1 MPLKSIL
8 LLLLSCLLGACA
20 LEPKR
25 AEPPL
30 TRVIVQAAEPSAAD
44 KLLAYMTQTRKLD
57 AREFAIEREQIR
69 AAFQTE
75 KSEFNRVKLALLLAS
90 TSVSTSAHVSGNFS
104 AGASDDAELIA
115 LLEPL
120 VRDVSTPATDSQAA
134 AKKDDSQA
142 GIRAIAALMT
152 GLAQDRKKLRDQSRD
167 AQARLSTLRRDD
179 SKELE
184 ARALRARVSE
194 LERKLAAIKSIDS
207 SVNRRADTQRI
218 DPQRVVPPQ

>member
-8 LLLLSCLLGACA
+8 LLFLSGLLGACA

-75 KSEFNRVKLALLLAS
+75 KSEFNRVRLALLLAS
-90 TSVSTSAHVSGNFS
+90 TSTPVSGNFS

-120 VRDVSTPATDSQAA
+120 VRDVNTAATDSLAA
-134 AKKDDSQA
+134 AKKDDSQT
-142 GIRAIAALMT
+142 GIRALAALMV

-218 DPQRVVPPQ
+218 NPQRVVPPQ

>member
-1 MPLKSIL
+1 MLLKSML
-8 LLLLSCLLGACA
+8 LLLTACLLSACA

-25 AEPPL
+25 AEPPV
-30 TRVIVQAAEPSAAD
+30 TRLIVQAAEPSAAD
-44 KLLAYMTQTRKLD
+44 KLLAYITQTRMLD
-57 AREFAIEREQIR
+57 AREFAIEREQMR

-75 KSEFNRVKLALLLAS
+75 KSEFNRVKLVLLLAS
-90 TSVSTSAHVSGNFS
+90 TSTSTSGSF
-104 AGASDDAELIA
+104 SDDAELIA

-120 VRDVSTPATDSQAA
+120 ARDLNAPT
-134 AKKDDSQA
+134 KDDAQA
-142 GIRAIAALMT
+142 GVRALAMLMV
-152 GLAQDRKKLRDQSRD
+152 GLAQDRKKLREQLRD

-218 DPQRVVPPQ
+218 DPQRLVPTQPPQ

>member
-8 LLLLSCLLGACA
+8 LLLLACLLSACT
-20 LEPKR
+20 LETKR
-25 AEPPL
+25 AEPPV
-30 TRVIVQAAEPSAAD
+30 TRVIVQATEPSAAD
-44 KLLAYMTQTRKLD
+44 KLLAYITQTRKLE
-57 AREFAIEREQIR
+57 ARDFAMEREQMR
-69 AAFQTE
+69 GAFQTE

-90 TSVSTSAHVSGNFS
+90 TSTPTSGSF
-104 AGASDDAELIA
+104 SDDAELIA

-120 VRDVSTPATDSQAA
+120 VRDVNAPT
-134 AKKDDSQA
+134 KDDAQT
-142 GIRAIAALMT
+142 GVRALAMLIV

-194 LERKLAAIKSIDS
+194 LERKLAAIKFIDS
-207 SVNRRADTQRI
+207 SVNRRADTQRA
-218 DPQRVVPPQ
+218 DPQPAVPPQPPR

>member
-1 MPLKSIL
+1 MSLKSIL
-8 LLLLSCLLGACA
+8 LLLLACLLSACA

-25 AEPPL
+25 AEPPV
-30 TRVIVQAAEPSAAD
+30 TRLIVQAAEPSAAD
-44 KLLAYMTQTRKLD
+44 KLLAYITQTRKLD
-57 AREFAIEREQIR
+57 AREFAIEREQMR

-90 TSVSTSAHVSGNFS
+90 TSASTSGNFS

-120 VRDVSTPATDSQAA
+120 GRDVNAPTTESAA
-134 AKKDDSQA
+134 ASDAQA
-142 GIRAIAALMT
+142 GVRALAMLMV
-152 GLAQDRKKLRDQSRD
+152 GLAQDRKKLREQSRD
-167 AQARLSTLRRDD
+167 AQARLTTLRRDD

-207 SVNRRADTQRI
+207 SVNRRADTQRV
-218 DPQRVVPPQ
+218 DPQRVVPPQPTQPPK

>member
-1 MPLKSIL
+1 MPLKLIL
-8 LLLLSCLLGACA
+8 LLLLACLLSACA

-25 AEPPL
+25 AEPPV

-44 KLLAYMTQTRKLD
+44 KLLAYITQTRKLD
-57 AREFAIEREQIR
+57 AREFAIEREQMR

-75 KSEFNRVKLALLLAS
+75 KSDFNRVKFALLLAS
-90 TSVSTSAHVSGNFS
+90 TSTSTPGNF
-104 AGASDDAELIA
+104 SDDAELIA

-120 VRDVSTPATDSQAA
+120 GRDGNAPT
-134 AKKDDSQA
+134 KDDAQA
-142 GIRAIAALMT
+142 GVRALAMLMV
-152 GLAQDRKKLRDQSRD
+152 GMAQDRKKLRDQSRD

-207 SVNRRADTQRI
+207 SVNRRADTQRL
-218 DPQRVVPPQ
+218 DPQRVVSPQPPQ

>member
-8 LLLLSCLLGACA
+8 LLLPACLLSACA
-20 LEPKR
+20 MEPKR

-30 TRVIVQAAEPSAAD
+30 TRLIFQAAEPSAAD
-44 KLLAYMTQTRKLD
+44 TLLTYVTQTRKLD
-57 AREFAIEREQIR
+57 AREFAIEREQMR

-75 KSEFNRVKLALLLAS
+75 KSEFNRVKFALLLAS
-90 TSVSTSAHVSGNFS
+90 TSASTPGNFN
-104 AGASDDAELIA
+104 DDAELIA

-120 VRDVSTPATDSQAA
+120 GRDGNAPT
-134 AKKDDSQA
+134 KDDPQA
-142 GIRAIAALMT
+142 GVRALAMLMV

-207 SVNRRADTQRI
+207 SVNRRADTQRL
-218 DPQRVVPPQ
+218 DPQRVVSPQPPQ